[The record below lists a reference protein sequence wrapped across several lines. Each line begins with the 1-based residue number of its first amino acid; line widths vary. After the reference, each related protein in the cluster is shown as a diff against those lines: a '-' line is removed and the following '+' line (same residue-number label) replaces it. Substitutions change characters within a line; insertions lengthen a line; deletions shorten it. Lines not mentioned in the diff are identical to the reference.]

1 MFLHCLAY
9 FQEKYSCK
17 ANFTIATFHLFWTF
31 SLEEFQS
38 IRIWFKY
45 LLQLSDIFLL
55 KERLNATTVVRQPIR
70 AARGKCILRRLVT
83 NEVNQTSSYGRQDFF
98 WKINQYLITTVHFW
112 PYKIPNFRASQQ
124 KKIKG
129 DHTWA
134 TLKSVHFCSNLSDKA

>member
-1 MFLHCLAY
+1 MLRKLRKCFLHCLAY

-38 IRIWFKY
+38 ISIWFKY

-70 AARGKCILRRLVT
+70 AAGGKCILKRLVT
-83 NEVNQTSSYGRQDFF
+83 NAVLIIFRVFQDGNRRTRCEEEKILLKTRNCSKTWGI
-98 WKINQYLITTVHFW
+98 WKQ
-112 PYKIPNFRASQQ
+112 
-124 KKIKG
+124 
-129 DHTWA
+129 
-134 TLKSVHFCSNLSDKA
+134 CSEGS